1 MNLKIALLGGD
12 GIGPEVLAQSVKCL
26 QAVEETFNHQFTF
39 TEAAVGGIAIAN
51 TGIPLPEAT
60 LKLCKSSDA
69 ILFGATGELEY
80 DNSPEAKIRPE
91 QGLLR
96 LRKELGLFANIRPVK
111 VFPALIENSPLPK
124 KIIAG
129 TDLVIYREI
138 SGGIYYGKKNVSDN
152 GAIASDICEYSENEV
167 GRIAHLAFKAAKKRK
182 KKLTLVDKA
191 NVLET
196 SRLWRRKVTEISSSY
211 PEVDFE
217 CLFIDNAVV
226 QMMMNPSKF
235 DVILTENMFGDI
247 LASQG
252 SVLIGSVGLL
262 PSASVGLDN
271 AMFAPFHGSYP
282 QAKGKNIA
290 NPVASIFSTVLL
302 LQHFGLHEEA
312 TAVASAVQKSFVK
325 GVTTTDILGSS
336 KYGTDY
342 VGDFIAENIVDSDE
356 DFNINDENIGL
367 GKSTI
372 I

>member
-1 MNLKIALLGGD
+1 MNLSIALLEGD

-26 QAVEETFNHQFTF
+26 QAVEESFNHTF
-39 TEAAVGGIAIAN
+39 TLTEAPVGAAGISN
-51 TGIPLPEAT
+51 SGRPLPEDT
-60 LKLCKSSDA
+60 LKLCKNSDA
-69 ILFGATGELEY
+69 ILFGATGDLEY
-80 DNSPEAKIRPE
+80 NTEAKIRPE

-96 LRKELGLFANIRPVK
+96 LRKELGLFVNIRPVK
-111 VFPALIENSPLPK
+111 VFPALVKNSPLSK

-129 TDLVIYREI
+129 TDLVIYRELT
-138 SGGIYYGKKNVSDN
+138 GGIYYGKKTVSDN
-152 GAIASDICEYSENEV
+152 GAIASDICEYSENEID
-167 GRIAHLAFKAAKKRK
+167 RITHMAFKAAKKRK

-196 SRLWRRKVTEISSSY
+196 SRLWRRKVTEISTSY
-211 PEVDFE
+211 PEVAFE
-217 CLFIDNAVV
+217 CLYIDNAVV
-226 QMMMNPSKF
+226 QIMMNPSSF

-252 SVLIGSVGLL
+252 SVLVGSIGLL
-262 PSASVGLDN
+262 PSASIGLDN

-290 NPVASIFSTVLL
+290 NPIASIFSTVLL
-302 LQHFGLHEEA
+302 LQHFGLNEEA
-312 TAVASAVQKSFVK
+312 AAVSRAIQISFKK
-325 GVTTTDILGSS
+325 GITTPDILGSS

-342 VGDFIAENIVDSDE
+342 VGDFIAENIFDAE
-356 DFNINDENIGL
+356 ENPNINDENIGL